1 MVDADHAKWRALG
14 SGGQGDGHSGLVE
27 GGCDF
32 VDGDG
37 VVGVCTEETS
47 RLEIGMYCVGGCQLT
62 CLRSHRK

>member
-1 MVDADHAKWRALG
+1 MVDADHAKRRALG
-14 SGGQGDGHSGLVE
+14 SRGQGDGHGGLVE

-47 RLEIGMYCVGGCQLT
+47 RL
-62 CLRSHRK
+62 